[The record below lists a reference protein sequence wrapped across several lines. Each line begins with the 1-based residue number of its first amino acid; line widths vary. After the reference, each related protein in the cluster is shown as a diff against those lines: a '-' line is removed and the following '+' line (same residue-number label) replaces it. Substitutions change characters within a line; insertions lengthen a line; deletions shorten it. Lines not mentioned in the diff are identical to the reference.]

1 MQRRRALLGA
11 VVGSA
16 ALGIGTIAAI
26 VAGSGQ
32 GFSLWT
38 STATLSQQ
46 VQLGTVQISLT
57 GSGPT
62 SSQLSGELEPWAPGD
77 TAFALA
83 SLQNTGVVP
92 LSEVYMQVT
101 VTSASPSPLVTS
113 MSGLQVS
120 VYDCSTSWTGT
131 SITNAYGQTVTTYA
145 IPSGSPLTSSSCS
158 GTVSQLLAPTPVAYI
173 DGYDSSTTSPTPETV
188 VLAPSTGNA
197 AQGNVCT
204 TLAVCDGLTTAI
216 GGTDNLLFVFSLPST
231 ATTWSSTTLSNP
243 SNIVSPDTLSI
254 SITGVQETGT
264 TL

>member
-83 SLQNTGVVP
+83 SLTNTGHVP
-92 LSEVYMQVT
+92 LSQVDMHVT

-113 MSGLQVS
+113 TSGLQMS
-120 VYDCSTSWTGT
+120 IYDCSVAWNGT
-131 SITNAYGQTVTTYA
+131 SNLNAYGQTVMGYVV
-145 IPSGSPLTSSSCS
+145 PGGSPLTSSSCF
-158 GTVSQLLAPTPVAYI
+158 GVVSQVLAPTPVAQL
-173 DGYDSSTTSPTPETV
+173 DGYASSTTSPTPVTA
-188 VLAPSTGNA
+188 VLESSAGSDTEGS
-197 AQGNVCT
+197 VCIG
-204 TLAVCDGLTTAI
+204 LAVCDGLTTATF
-216 GGTDNLLFVFSLPST
+216 TDHLLFVFSLPS
-231 ATTWSSTTLSNP
+231 STTISDP
-243 SNIVSPDTLSI
+243 STIVSPDTLSI
-254 SITGVQETGT
+254 AITGVQETGT
-264 TL
+264 IL

>member
-11 VVGSA
+11 VIGSA
-16 ALGIGTIAAI
+16 VLGIGTIAAI
-26 VAGSGQ
+26 VTGSGQ

-62 SSQLSGELEPWAPGD
+62 SSQLSNTLGPWAPGD
-77 TAFALA
+77 QAFALA
-83 SLQNTGVVP
+83 SLQNTGDVS
-92 LSEVYMQVT
+92 LSQVDMQVT
-101 VTSASPSPLVTS
+101 VTSANPSPLVTS

-173 DGYDSSTTSPTPETV
+173 DGYDSSTTSPTPEPV

-197 AQGNVCT
+197 AQGDICT
-204 TLAVCDGLTTAI
+204 ALAVCSGNAI
-216 GGTDNLLFVFSLPST
+216 DNLLFVFSLPST
-231 ATTWSSTTLSNP
+231 ATTWSSTTLSDP
-243 SNIVSPDTLSI
+243 SSFVPADTLSI
-254 SITGVQETGT
+254 SITGTQETGT